1 MDPPA
6 VSPHRQNRAR
16 SLARSL
22 FHVRIHA
29 LTQQVCACTGAE
41 KDADIALASNDG
53 EQYGEGEIWVCPS
66 LFGAEAGNDVLRML
80 IDGLP
85 AQVVLES
92 RVQGS

>member
-1 MDPPA
+1 MTHLPFPRTDKIE
-6 VSPHRQNRAR
+6 RALSR
-16 SLARSL
+16 
-22 FHVRIHA
+22 A
-29 LTQQVCACTGAE
+29 LSFTRAFMLSHSRCAHTGAE
-41 KDADIALASNDG
+41 KDADIALASADG

>member
-1 MDPPA
+1 MTHLPFPRTDKIE
-6 VSPHRQNRAR
+6 RALSR
-16 SLARSL
+16 AL
-22 FHVRIHA
+22 FHARIHA